1 MNLTF
6 GNMNAVVTGGGSGM
20 GKAIARRL
28 AEGGARVAVVDIN
41 GKAAEDVAASLPGG
55 KSIAVAA
62 DVSREAD
69 VARYVD
75 AAVKAFGRIDLFA
88 NNAGLL
94 GKAGPLVDA
103 TLADYEHVFG
113 INMRGAFLGMR
124 DVIRQMLTQG
134 GGGAVVTTAS
144 IAGLRGVSNCSL
156 YSASKFAVLGLTRS
170 AAKEYGPRGIRVNAV
185 CPGVTET
192 AFTQFTPETKRSQ
205 AANIPLGRIA
215 QPDEIANAVIW
226 LLSDAASFANGAVL
240 AMDGGQAA

>member
-1 MNLTF
+1 MNLQF
-6 GNMNAVVTGGGSGM
+6 DGKAAVVTGAGSGM

-28 AEGGARVAVVDIN
+28 AEGGARVAVVDVN
-41 GKAAEDVAASLPGG
+41 GKTAEDVAASLPGG
-55 KSIAVAA
+55 RAIAVIA

-75 AAVKAFGRIDLFA
+75 AAAKAFGRIDLFA

-103 TLADYEHVFG
+103 TLDDYEHVFG

-124 DVIRQMLTQG
+124 GVLRQMLAQG
-134 GGGAVVTTAS
+134 GGGSIVTTAS
-144 IAGLRGVSNCSL
+144 IAGLRGVTNCSL
-156 YSASKFAVLGLTRS
+156 YSASKFAVLGLVRS
-170 AAKEYGPRGIRVNAV
+170 AAKEYGPRGIRINAV

-192 AFTQFTPETKRSQ
+192 AFTNFTPDTIRSQ
-205 AANIPLGRIA
+205 AAGIPLGRIA
-215 QPDEIANAVIW
+215 QADEIASAVIW

-240 AMDGGQAA
+240 AVDGGQAA